1 MRLLLDTHT
10 FLWYI
15 LGRLQLS
22 ARAHTLLQDPA
33 SELFLS
39 IASIW
44 EVGIKVSTG
53 KLILSEPLEAYFLE
67 QMRINSVS
75 LLPITLAHTA
85 RISALPFHH
94 RDPFD
99 RMLVAQSLTEGI
111 PLVSAD
117 PALDAYGVVRL
128 WWFSRFYILK

>member
-22 ARAHTLLQDPA
+22 AGARALLRDPA
-33 SELFLS
+33 NELFLS
-39 IASIW
+39 IASVW

-53 KLILSEPLEAYFLE
+53 KLTLSEPLEAYFFE

-75 LLPITLAHTA
+75 LLPVTLAHAA
-85 RISALPFHH
+85 RISMLPFHH

-99 RMLVAQSLTEGI
+99 RMLVAQSLVEGI
-111 PLVSAD
+111 PIISAD
-117 PALDAYGVVRL
+117 PALDAYGVT
-128 WWFSRFYILK
+128 RFR